1 MKKFEGAVV
10 IVSHDEQL
18 LSLACSQ
25 LWSVLLTRTPSF
37 RGRRAA
43 DWVRGACV
51 LCRHCD
57 GEGGVVQLHYGFDEY
72 KDRLRTGKDLQKK

>member
-25 LWSVLLTRTPSF
+25 LWSVLLSHHRF
-37 RGRRAA
+37 FLRAA
-43 DWVRGACV
+43 TDWVRGAV
-51 LCRHCD
+51 F
-57 GEGGVVQLHYGFDEY
+57 VQA
-72 KDRLRTGKDLQKK
+72 LRR